1 MYESPLCD
9 SRTKAIRLWSGDQA
23 GSESLNG
30 PVGSE
35 IAGNP
40 TLEDPPEMVEV
51 ERLAGAGHVRR
62 AFDAGDEENRRFRGR
77 GCDAAKA
84 RREHEKTSGVR
95 RRIVFHDDVRTAAAA
110 PSEQKLYCSSAPS
123 ASRTTFCRGRRAS

>member
-1 MYESPLCD
+1 MAFITQIVYESPLCD

-40 TLEDPPEMVEV
+40 TL
-51 ERLAGAGHVRR
+51 RI
-62 AFDAGDEENRRFRGR
+62 
-77 GCDAAKA
+77 
-84 RREHEKTSGVR
+84 R
-95 RRIVFHDDVRTAAAA
+95 RRW
-110 PSEQKLYCSSAPS
+110 SK
-123 ASRTTFCRGRRAS
+123 